1 MFSGEKLRKA
11 QHAKANELC
20 NSKTGLVD
28 KV

>member
-11 QHAKANELC
+11 QRAKASELC